1 MPSLMLLSK
10 SERFLCLAA
19 LVGTHQNF
27 LPALSLIRPKV
38 VTGEGLFEVL
48 QQALSKLGI
57 EEVDGD
63 HCQQLI
69 GIGTDGTSAYIANA
83 GLKGIVES
91 KLDWLVWMSCLAH
104 RLELGI
110 KDALKGT
117 YFNGIDDMLICLHYI
132 YERSPKSV
140 LN

>member
-1 MPSLMLLSK
+1 MLQ
-10 SERFLCLAA
+10 ER
-19 LVGTHQNF
+19 VY
-27 LPALSLIRPKV
+27 
-38 VTGEGLFEVL
+38 FEVL
-48 QQALSKLGI
+48 GQALSKLGI

-69 GIGTDGTSAYIANA
+69 GIGTDGASTNIANA

-91 KLDWLVWMSCLAH
+91 KLEWIVWMWCLAH

-117 YFNGIDDMLICLHYI
+117 YFDGIDDMLLRLYYI
-132 YERSPKSV
+132 YEESPKSAV
-140 LN
+140 I